1 MENGWRYIRGFCR
14 PEVNHKAIF
23 KSLLPYVV
31 LDRPLLFYSKQTYGD
46 MVDTI
51 KLLNETTIHEL
62 VHYLGEV
69 QDESPVEWAVL
80 RVLNFI

>member
-14 PEVNHKAIF
+14 PEVNYKPVI

-31 LDRPLLFYSKQTYGD
+31 LDKPLLFYSKETHGD

-69 QDESPVEWAVL
+69 QDEAPVEWAMT